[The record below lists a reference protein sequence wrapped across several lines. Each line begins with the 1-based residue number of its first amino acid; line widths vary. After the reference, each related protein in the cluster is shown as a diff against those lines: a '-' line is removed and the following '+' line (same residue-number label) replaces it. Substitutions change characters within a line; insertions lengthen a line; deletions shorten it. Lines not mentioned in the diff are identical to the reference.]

1 MAPYRFSIGQNV
13 RLMQGAIH
21 RGKSIF
27 CEVVQIMP
35 FDGASFQYRVRAP
48 DEQFDR
54 IAKEHELAEVPAGE
68 AEPLKAAAPIDMIA
82 SVSIRKGKR

>member
-1 MAPYRFSIGQNV
+1 MDTYRFSVGQNV
-13 RLMQGAIH
+13 RLMQGAIQ
-21 RGKSIF
+21 RGRSIF

-54 IAKEHELAEVPAGE
+54 IAKEHELAEVPNDMS
-68 AEPLKAAAPIDMIA
+68 EPKASTPLDTIIPI
-82 SVSIRKGKR
+82 SIRKGKR